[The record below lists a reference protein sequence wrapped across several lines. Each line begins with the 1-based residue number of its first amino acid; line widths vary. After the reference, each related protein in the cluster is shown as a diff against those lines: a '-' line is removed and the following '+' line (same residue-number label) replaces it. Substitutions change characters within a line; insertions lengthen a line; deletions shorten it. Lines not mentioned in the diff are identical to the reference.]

1 MRSAFT
7 ACPVTTAKAPL
18 DAVWRLLSEPEN
30 FSIWWEAHTRR
41 VDPPGPAQPG
51 QMVYATAGAFVPI
64 GKITVRVDAID
75 PARHQ
80 LHLTTRL
87 PLGIT
92 VYNHITCTEVD
103 PETTF
108 ISFG

>member
-1 MRSAFT
+1 MALST
-7 ACPVTTAKAPL
+7 CPVATAKASL
-18 DAVWRLLSEPEN
+18 ETVWGLLSEPEHYDL
-30 FSIWWEAHTRR
+30 WWEAHTQR

-51 QMVYATAGAFVPI
+51 QMVYASVGALGLN
-64 GKITVRVDAID
+64 GKLTIRVDAID

-92 VYNHITCTEVD
+92 VLNHITCTQVD
-103 PETTF
+103 AESTF